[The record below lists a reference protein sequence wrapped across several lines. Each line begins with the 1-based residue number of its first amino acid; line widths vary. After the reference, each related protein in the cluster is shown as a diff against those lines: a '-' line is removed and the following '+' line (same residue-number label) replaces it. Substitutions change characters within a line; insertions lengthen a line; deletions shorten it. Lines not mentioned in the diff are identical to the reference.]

1 MILLISFKDNPT
13 GRQCIINNVRALNS
27 ILVGKKIKS
36 NRKKQNWKLGFVFF
50 FTQFLQNLRVEA
62 MLNIE
67 LILDNLIQRNKERF
81 YSMKTMPHFNF
92 STMTKIFIFCK
103 RQVYL
108 FKSSIEMQKRT
119 RKDRIQ
125 TINQKFL

>member
-1 MILLISFKDNPT
+1 MCFKQYFSWEKDKNQT
-13 GRQCIINNVRALNS
+13 GKN
-27 ILVGKKIKS
+27 KTE
-36 NRKKQNWKLGFVFF
+36 NWGLFF
-50 FTQFLQNLRVEA
+50 FKQFLQNLRVEA

-67 LILDNLIQRNKERF
+67 LILDSLIQRNKERF

-103 RQVYL
+103 RQVYF
-108 FKSSIEMQKRT
+108 FKSSKEMQKRT